1 MLGEDGEPDVVDEVG
16 KPEVGDADEPGGVVR
31 ALGAVT
37 FPSSLNHNNGPQ
49 LRARTSASA
58 KPDAIPD
65 VMRVATAE
73 EGAASNVEA

>member
-37 FPSSLNHNNGPQ
+37 FPSSLNHNNGPKQ
-49 LRARTSASA
+49 RATTTGQNFGQRKTGCNPRRNASGHRRRGSG
-58 KPDAIPD
+58 
-65 VMRVATAE
+65 V
-73 EGAASNVEA
+73 